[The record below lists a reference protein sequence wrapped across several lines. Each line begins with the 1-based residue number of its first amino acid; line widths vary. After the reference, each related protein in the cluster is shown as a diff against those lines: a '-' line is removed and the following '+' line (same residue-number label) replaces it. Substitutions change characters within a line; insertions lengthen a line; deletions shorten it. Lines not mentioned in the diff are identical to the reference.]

1 MWWSNNEER
10 KAQKEAIKTI
20 IKRTKL
26 SEKTAQI
33 NAMGGETP
41 PGLSHSLPTSATY
54 SDLATCTRAP
64 SEESPYSPHFD
75 FNQPPAPEHFDPY
88 HTHIVSPPFDSDP
101 HLGAF
106 MPAPYEVDVKTE
118 RQMFVN
124 NVPTRRDSSIST
136 FSTFQPPQIHQSL
149 PTLPENE
156 EWIHEGIYDAPNDI
170 FTPDQGIDFDAFD
183 FSHGAPQESQQA
195 LVQVEDCDKDLLN
208 HFVENVLRLIFPIL
222 EVNQHGSARSEVIL
236 PALETNKCYLH
247 CCLSVAAMHLKSLQ
261 KEPNESLD
269 NDILRHRYATVTE
282 LCTAL
287 NRDTDHMQILEAALG
302 MIFFQCSVGRP
313 DDSLPDI
320 PWHQHFQA
328 ASNLVRKLDM
338 PHAMVHVNSAKMHP
352 PFNMT
357 LATWIDILGAT
368 MLGQSPTFAHTYREK
383 REAGSTSGLCELM
396 GCEDRTMYVISEI
409 ACLEAISKDPG
420 RLDSMQI
427 CTFVEQLGRDL
438 DAMELPVG
446 TLDYAI
452 TSSGALRPHQLS
464 RNMSTL
470 FRIAARIYLCMM
482 LPNASMYDVVITNLV
497 SSMAAVLDY
506 IPGGSDGFDRSIVWP
521 LLIAGAHSTSSS
533 LFRQVFADRITRM
546 GDHAE
551 FGSFGRMTRLLQEVW
566 QINDTPLSNGERQ
579 NVHWRDVMQ
588 QQGWDFLL
596 I

>member
-33 NAMGGETP
+33 NAMGADTP

-54 SDLATCTRAP
+54 SDLAACTRAP
-64 SEESPYSPHFD
+64 SEGSPYSPTYD
-75 FNQPPAPEHFDPY
+75 FNQPPAPEPFDPY
-88 HTHIVSPPFDSDP
+88 HPHLISPPFETDP
-101 HLGAF
+101 QFGALV
-106 MPAPYEVDVKTE
+106 PAPYEVDVKTE

-124 NVPTRRDSSIST
+124 DVPTRRDSSIST
-136 FSTFQPPQIHQSL
+136 FSTFQPPQIHQSF
-149 PTLPENE
+149 PTLPEE
-156 EWIHEGIYDAPNDI
+156 EWVHEGIYDMPDDI
-170 FTPDQGIDFDAFD
+170 FGDEQGLDFNAFD
-183 FSHGAPQESQQA
+183 FSHSVPQGPPNA
-195 LVQVEDCDKDLLN
+195 VVQVEDCDKGLLD
-208 HFVENVLRLIFPIL
+208 HFIDNVIRLIFPIL
-222 EVNQHGSARSEVIL
+222 EVHQHGSARAEVIL
-236 PALETNKCYLH
+236 PALESNKCYLH
-247 CCLSVAAMHLKSLQ
+247 CCLSVAAMHLKSVR
-261 KEPNESLD
+261 KESHENID
-269 NDILRHRYATVTE
+269 NDILRHRFATVTE

-287 NRDTDHMQILEAALG
+287 KRDTDHMQILEAALG

-328 ASNLVRKLDM
+328 ASNLVRKLDL

-368 MLGQSPTFAHTYREK
+368 MLGQSPSFAHTYREK
-383 REAGSTSGLCELM
+383 REAGSTSGLSELM

-420 RLDSMQI
+420 RLDPMQM
-427 CTFVEQLGRDL
+427 CTFVEQLGKDL
-438 DAMELPVG
+438 DVMELPVG

-452 TSSGALRPHQLS
+452 SSSGALRPHQLS

-470 FRIAARIYLCMM
+470 FRIAARIYLCML
-482 LPNASMYDVVITNLV
+482 LPNASLHDLIITNLV

-506 IPGGSDGFDRSIVWP
+506 IPGGSEGFDRSIVWP

-533 LFRQVFADRITRM
+533 LFRRVFAERIARM

-566 QINDTPLSNGERQ
+566 RINDMPRPNGERQ

>member
-1 MWWSNNEER
+1 MWWSINEER
-10 KAQKEAIKTI
+10 KAQKEKIKGI

-33 NAMGGETP
+33 NAMGAETP

-54 SDLATCTRAP
+54 SDLAACTRAP
-64 SEESPYSPHFD
+64 SEDSPYSPPFD
-75 FNQPPAPEHFDPY
+75 FNQPPMSEHFDPY
-88 HTHIVSPPFDSDP
+88 HHHVISPPFENDP
-101 HLGAF
+101 HFGAF

-124 NVPTRRDSSIST
+124 DIPTRRDSSTST

-149 PTLPENE
+149 PALPEEN
-156 EWIHEGIYDAPNDI
+156 WIHEGIYDTPNDI
-170 FTPDQGIDFDAFD
+170 FSADQGLDFNAYD
-183 FSHGAPQESQQA
+183 FNGTVPVESQQA
-195 LVQVEDCDKDLLN
+195 VVQVDDCDKPLLD
-208 HFVENVLRLIFPIL
+208 HFIQNVLRLIFPIL
-222 EVNQHGSARSEVIL
+222 EANQHGSPRSDVIL
-236 PALETNKCYLH
+236 PALESNKCYLH
-247 CCLSVAAMHLKSLQ
+247 CCLSVAAMHLKSLK
-261 KEPNESLD
+261 KEPDELLD
-269 NDILRHRYATVTE
+269 NDVLRHRFATVTE

-328 ASNLVRKLDM
+328 ASNLVRKLDL

-383 REAGSTSGLCELM
+383 REVGSTSGLCEMM
-396 GCEDRTMYVISEI
+396 GCDDRTMYVISEI

-420 RLDSMQI
+420 RLEPMQI
-427 CTFVEQLGRDL
+427 CTYVEQLGRDL

-452 TSSGALRPHQLS
+452 SSSGALRPNQLS
-464 RNMSTL
+464 KNMSTL
-470 FRIAARIYLCMM
+470 FRIAARIYLCMQ
-482 LPNASMYDVVITNLV
+482 LPNASMHDMVVTNLV

-506 IPGGSDGFDRSIVWP
+506 IPGGPDGFDRSIVWP
-521 LLIAGAHSTSSS
+521 LLIAGAHSTSTS
-533 LFRQVFADRITRM
+533 LFRQVFSDRVARM

-566 QINDTPLSNGERQ
+566 RINDAPLSNGERQ